1 MSVLPSAATFPSPPL
16 SSRAGSPT
24 AASPIGPAPTLLG
37 AGILLLRALGSRMHR
52 LAAARREERL
62 RRAAAQGRPIFVGSP
77 ERPYEPAAWPRAP
90 WEILASFS
98 GLAVRVTAR
107 SPALAGQLTAL
118 AELDRR
124 HAVAV
129 DLVVAAGDPESRRVG
144 PAVRRLAEQ
153 GITTR
158 VLLQPRRGAH
168 PDGDGL
174 RQLVEAVRRAGAFD
188 LQLADGTP
196 RAWAR
201 QVRHL
206 RLEHGFPH
214 PLPGR
219 G

>member
-1 MSVLPSAATFPSPPL
+1 M
-16 SSRAGSPT
+16 
-24 AASPIGPAPTLLG
+24 LG
-37 AGILLLRALGSRMHR
+37 AGILPLLRALGSRMHR
-52 LAAARREERL
+52 LAAARGEKRL

-98 GLAVRVTAR
+98 GLAIRVTAR
-107 SPALAGQLTAL
+107 WPAVAGQLAAL
-118 AELDRR
+118 AKLDRR

-129 DLVVAAGDPESRRVG
+129 DLVVAAGDPESQRVG
-144 PAVRRLAEQ
+144 PAVKRLAEQ

-158 VLLQPRRGAH
+158 VLLQPGRGAH
-168 PDGDGL
+168 PGLDGL
-174 RQLVEAVRRAGAFD
+174 GRLVEAVRRAGAFD
-188 LQLADGTP
+188 LRLADGAP

-201 QVRHL
+201 RVRRL

-214 PLPGR
+214 RLPGR